1 MCSCWGSVSRSSHIE
16 TTMVL
21 LRWLWM
27 WPLMLH
33 LFIILN
39 RSTIC
44 VKRMSWVGQGVV
56 ETWGRRACAFNFKVM
71 LRMRSVGP
79 VETLVNRA
87 DWFDVSFVTT
97 SSSLLCRTFFMCQ
110 WSGWRQRG
118 IIYLGC
124 NYVRCRCS
132 TCFLMK
138 SHNKRLREFDLFVEV
153 LGREQLLLGNLNLI
167 PWWVSSTCGGV
178 VWRNFFKVVKCNTL
192 EIHY

>member
-1 MCSCWGSVSRSSHIE
+1 MCSCWGSVSSSSHIE

-33 LFIILN
+33 LFISWIGQP
-39 RSTIC
+39 C
-44 VKRMSWVGQGVV
+44 VSKEWVESVKVWWRHEV
-56 ETWGRRACAFNFKVM
+56 EGHVPLTSRWCYGCGLLDP
-71 LRMRSVGP
+71 LRLWWI
-79 VETLVNRA
+79 EQIDLTLVLSQPLVLCYA
-87 DWFDVSFVTT
+87 KHFFV
-97 SSSLLCRTFFMCQ
+97 CQ

-124 NYVRCRCS
+124 KYVRCRCS

-153 LGREQLLLGNLNLI
+153 LGREKLLLGNMNLI
-167 PWWVSSTCGGV
+167 PWRVSSTCGGSV
-178 VWRNFFKVVKCNTL
+178 RLNFEDKISL
-192 EIHY
+192 RG